1 MLATLISVA
10 ILHWVIL
17 VTPGANVLVV
27 SQLAASGA
35 RRAACFAALGVTV
48 VAVIWASLAAFGVHA
63 VFEAHPHL
71 RFALQLAGGAYLCY
85 VAIRLWR
92 SAGGPNAVH
101 AAGMSP
107 WAAFRL
113 GFFTNIMNPKSA
125 LFFGSVFVTSLPHEP
140 DGLLMFAVVAMV
152 LANALAWHLFLA
164 LAFSHP
170 RVQSTYARRRHVL
183 NRAASMAVGTFG
195 LRLILTTAA
204 EIRTKLGGGG
214 SAI

>member
-35 RRAACFAALGVTV
+35 RRAACFAAGGVTV

-63 VFEAHPHL
+63 VFEAHP
-71 RFALQLAGGAYLCY
+71 RMRSALQLAGGVYLCY

-92 SAGGPNAVH
+92 SAGSRDAVD

-113 GFFTNIMNPKSA
+113 GFFTNIMNPKSV
-125 LFFGSVFVTSLPHEP
+125 LFFGSVFVTALPHEP
-140 DGLLMFAVVAMV
+140 DGLLLFAVVAMV
-152 LANALAWHLFLA
+152 LANALVWHLFLA

-170 RVQSTYARRRHVL
+170 RVQSAYARRCDVFT
-183 NRAASMAVGTFG
+183 RAASVAVGAFG
-195 LRLILTTAA
+195 LRLIQTTVTEVWANL
-204 EIRTKLGGGG
+204 KGGG

>member
-1 MLATLISVA
+1 MRSSCGDSTQALGPPMLTTLVSVA

-92 SAGGPNAVH
+92 SAGGPNAFQTS
-101 AAGMSP
+101 GMS
-107 WAAFRL
+107 
-113 GFFTNIMNPKSA
+113 
-125 LFFGSVFVTSLPHEP
+125 
-140 DGLLMFAVVAMV
+140 
-152 LANALAWHLFLA
+152 
-164 LAFSHP
+164 
-170 RVQSTYARRRHVL
+170 
-183 NRAASMAVGTFG
+183 
-195 LRLILTTAA
+195 
-204 EIRTKLGGGG
+204 
-214 SAI
+214 